1 MLFWNC
7 RGVGKSRFPGLI
19 RDYIRLYKLCFL
31 TILEPRISGPK
42 ADTVVDRIGFDGSV
56 CVEAEGFAR
65 GIWCLWKRHKIA
77 INVPSTSKYSILLK
91 VNPRS
96 LNPWLLSVV
105 YGSLQER
112 HKEDLWNELWDT
124 HNNHNLPWCVVGD
137 FNSVLHPHEKEGGG
151 NFNTRAG
158 QWFAQC
164 IFYCNL
170 LDLGYMGPSFTWRSG
185 NLRERLDRALCNSQ
199 W

>member
-1 MLFWNC
+1 MLWLWILKHLILRDLYPSNILLFFVIVFMDSMLFWNC
-7 RGVGKSRFPGLI
+7 RGVGNSRFPGLI

-112 HKEDLWNELWDT
+112 HKEDL
-124 HNNHNLPWCVVGD
+124 
-137 FNSVLHPHEKEGGG
+137 
-151 NFNTRAG
+151 
-158 QWFAQC
+158 
-164 IFYCNL
+164 
-170 LDLGYMGPSFTWRSG
+170 
-185 NLRERLDRALCNSQ
+185 
-199 W
+199 